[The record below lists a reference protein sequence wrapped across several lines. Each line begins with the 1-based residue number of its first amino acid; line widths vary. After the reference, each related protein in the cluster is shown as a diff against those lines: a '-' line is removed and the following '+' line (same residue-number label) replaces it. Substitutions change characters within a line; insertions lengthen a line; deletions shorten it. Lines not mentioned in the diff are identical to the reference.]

1 MKLVEAFKV
10 LSSFF
15 NSENFYF
22 KIHNDTVNRE
32 TVSWNTFIEQENVT
46 RFKVSCN
53 SVLIIAIRWMQSF
66 LFSNKDS
73 MFRDMFDRYT

>member
-32 TVSWNTFIEQENVT
+32 TVS
-46 RFKVSCN
+46 
-53 SVLIIAIRWMQSF
+53 
-66 LFSNKDS
+66 
-73 MFRDMFDRYT
+73 